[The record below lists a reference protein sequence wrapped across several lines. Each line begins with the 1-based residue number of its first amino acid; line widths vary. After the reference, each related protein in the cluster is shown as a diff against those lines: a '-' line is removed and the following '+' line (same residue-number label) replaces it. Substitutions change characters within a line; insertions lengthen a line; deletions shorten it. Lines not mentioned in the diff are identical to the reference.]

1 MYTLTIA
8 QIFSNLSF
16 YQDHYLNI
24 LECPEQY
31 YTQVEGAFIHV
42 WPFKKQ
48 SLYLGDLLQLWFAEK
63 WKVQP
68 LLDFK
73 IEEYLAAV
81 DVQYFQNS
89 NVYVYA
95 IQGNALNGANTSH
108 VWSLKDQRSHIV
120 NLNLTL
126 KSYCEFVACQ
136 RPRLVQP
143 NYDAIAS

>member
-16 YQDHYLNI
+16 YQDHYLQI
-24 LECPEQY
+24 LQSSDQY
-31 YTQVEGAFIHV
+31 YTPVEGAFIHV

-48 SLYLGDLLQLWFAEK
+48 ALYLGDLLQLWFAEK

-81 DVQYFQNS
+81 DVQSSQNS
-89 NVYVYA
+89 HTYIYA
-95 IQGNALNGANTSH
+95 IRGNALNGSNTSY
-108 VWSLKDQRSHIV
+108 VWSLKENRAYKV
-120 NLNLTL
+120 NLDLTL

-143 NYDAIAS
+143 NYDVIAS